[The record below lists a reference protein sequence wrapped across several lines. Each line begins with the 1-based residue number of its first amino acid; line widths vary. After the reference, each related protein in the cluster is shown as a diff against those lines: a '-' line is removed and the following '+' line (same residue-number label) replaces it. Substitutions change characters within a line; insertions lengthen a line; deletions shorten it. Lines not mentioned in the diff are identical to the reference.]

1 MARALY
7 MKGNGGKN
15 HNINP
20 KIAAQV
26 SPEKVSGS
34 RLLPL
39 EKHLAIRIHKT
50 CQDFLPMWHP
60 TRRCSLWRMNLFFYF
75 HHYAFL
81 YLVTDDSGPTCGM
94 QILSGQELNPPQGY
108 YYPRLVHTTLCH
120 HKHHIGR
127 AFFMPFSVN
136 SLSYY
141 VGISICMHWLHQF
154 IAFFK
159 IFTFLDSFTW
169 VPPATSGSCPVRVW
183 SPYATLT
190 IATDS

>member
-39 EKHLAIRIHKT
+39 EKHLAIRIHQT
-50 CQDFLPMWHP
+50 CQAFLPMWHP
-60 TRRCSLWRMNLFFYF
+60 TRSCSLWRMNLFFYF

-94 QILSGQELNPPQGY
+94 QLWAGQEVNPRY
-108 YYPRLVHTTLCH
+108 CSYCPRLIHTVLCH
-120 HKHHIGR
+120 HMCNVSSS
-127 AFFMPFSVN
+127 FFLALSGN
-136 SLSYY
+136 SLIYLVGRY
-141 VGISICMHWLHQF
+141 VCIGWRLYQLFSFSEIC
-154 IAFFK
+154 
-159 IFTFLDSFTW
+159 IFTYSFSW
-169 VPPATSGSCPVRVW
+169 VPPATTLGSCLASV
-183 SPYATLT
+183 
-190 IATDS
+190 